1 MQHRHE
7 ESDEKGV
14 RRGSYG
20 YLDANGVYRKVH
32 YIADKNGFRVMEM
45 KSNEPGL
52 DPAAKSADV
61 KSREPDTSHTSPAAV
76 LQTHKHPIKVMIY
89 DRDLNNRLVKQSFT
103 TSVQG
108 TRVKEKPA
116 LSGHFI
122 DNPSYTKQSSFDKA
136 SSSPADSVAH
146 VTDHPSAIPHF
157 PDLNPVPSS
166 FPYRFERFPPPPSN
180 SQEHNHN
187 LVQSSHSVPIYQAV
201 KGRLQ
206 PDPYQKPLPV
216 HAYRPPESNKT
227 MYDGNVAK
235 GNYYFPLYEPPPIT
249 RYAEPSSTYA
259 PYFESSRLNRQH
271 DSNPYEIATQRPATT
286 TPGYLHPLQPV
297 RPFPPIRPDY
307 EQTTQ
312 SPYHYFGP
320 KSPNSI
326 HHSPPYEKS
335 PYEPQSPGSQ
345 LPFPPYI
352 SSYVPPRTTTRPY
365 VSYSSP
371 AMHSDSPHSS
381 SSRERPLQYLDGPGP
396 GAIVG
401 SNRMEPSVF
410 YSDDAYDSEKLANEV
425 FSYAPHRTGPESPPP
440 DSAEPPAGPPSYS
453 PYGPGPGY
461 GSDPLPL
468 IPSEMRGA
476 PPEEST
482 RQRLASYYNSVRN
495 TAAAKEKGEEVPSV
509 LLGIQSALGLEAGVS
524 RLQASGSSDSSEPDN
539 SYTPSHYPSQQQ
551 ILLLRK
557 GLKNLIPLLSR
568 AKSTNAI
575 TAAGSSRREVRTG
588 QRPGGGD
595 GDGYQR

>member
-1 MQHRHE
+1 M
-7 ESDEKGV
+7 

-52 DPAAKSADV
+52 DPAARAADV
-61 KSREPDTSHTSPAAV
+61 KSRDPDTSHTSPAGV
-76 LQTHKHPIKVMIY
+76 LQTHKHPIKVMVY

-116 LSGHFI
+116 LSGNFI
-122 DNPSYTKQSSFDKA
+122 DNPSYTRGTESHSRHDTA
-136 SSSPADSVAH
+136 PDPHLSGH
-146 VTDHPSAIPHF
+146 HPSAIPYF
-157 PDLNPVPSS
+157 PDLKPVPSS
-166 FPYRFERFPPPPSN
+166 FPYRFEKYPPAS
-180 SQEHNHN
+180 SREHNHN

-216 HAYRPPESNKT
+216 HAYRPAESNAT
-227 MYDGNVAK
+227 LYDRNLAK
-235 GNYYFPLYEPPPIT
+235 NNYYFPLYNPPPIS
-249 RYAEPSSTYA
+249 RYTEPSSTYS
-259 PYFESSRLNRQH
+259 PYFESNRLSNQH
-271 DSNPYEIATQRPATT
+271 DSSPNEIATQRTVTTT

-297 RPFPPIRPDY
+297 RPYPPIRQPEY

-312 SPYHYFGP
+312 SPFHYFGP
-320 KSPNSI
+320 KDGNSV
-326 HHSPPYEKS
+326 HASSLPYGKS
-335 PYEPQSPGSQ
+335 SYEPQNPGSQ
-345 LPFPPYI
+345 LPYPPYM
-352 SSYVPPRTTTRPY
+352 SSYVPPRATMRPY

-371 AMHSDSPHSS
+371 AVRQSESPHSS
-381 SSRERPLQYLDGPGP
+381 SSRDRPLQYLDGPGP

-410 YSDDAYDSEKLANEV
+410 YSDEAYDSEKLANEV

-440 DSAEPPAGPPSYS
+440 DSSEPGAPPYG

-461 GSDPLPL
+461 ESEPPPL
-468 IPSEMRGA
+468 IPGSDAMRA
-476 PPEEST
+476 PEEST
-482 RQRLASYYNSVRN
+482 RQRLASYYNSVRQN
-495 TAAAKEKGEEVPSV
+495 AAAAAAEKGNEVPSV
-509 LLGIQSALGLEAGVS
+509 LLGIQSAVGLETGV
-524 RLQASGSSDSSEPDN
+524 RLQASGSSDTSEPDHN
-539 SYTPSHYPSQQQ
+539 YTPSHYPSHQQ

-557 GLKNLIPLLSR
+557 GLKNLLPLLSG
-568 AKSTNAI
+568 
-575 TAAGSSRREVRTG
+575 AG
-588 QRPGGGD
+588 
-595 GDGYQR
+595 